1 MVDLHCHILPGVDD
15 GAENMEEA
23 LQMARMAADSG
34 VREIIATPHCNLP
47 YAPRKNYMSY
57 ALQERMEQF
66 REAVHQARI
75 PVSVSPGAEV
85 LCTADLEFLLQRGK
99 LPTLAGSRYLLMEFF
114 FDETMDYMTD
124 RLSCVAAEGLIPVVA
139 HPERYDAVQ
148 RNPYALE
155 QWFVSGYVLQLNKG
169 SILGQLGRGAEAAA
183 NWLLSQG
190 LAHAVASDAHTSVTR
205 TPHMGQIRE
214 YLEDTCGPDYARL
227 LLHTNPGRIL
237 RDRPVVEA

>member
-15 GAENMEEA
+15 GAENLEEA

-47 YAPRKNYMSY
+47 HAPRKNYAS
-57 ALQERMEQF
+57 ASLQERMEQF
-66 REAVHQARI
+66 REVVRQAGI
-75 PVSVSPGAEV
+75 PVSLSLGAEV
-85 LCTADLEFLLQRGK
+85 LCTPDIESLLARGK

-114 FDETMDYMTD
+114 FDESMAYMTD
-124 RLSCVAAEGLIPVVA
+124 RLSCVAAAGLIPVVA

-148 RNPYALE
+148 RDPYALE
-155 QWFVSGYVLQLNKG
+155 QWFARGYVLQLNKG

-183 NWLLSQG
+183 NWLLGQG
-190 LAHAVASDAHTSVTR
+190 LAHVVASDAHTSVAR
-205 TPHMGQIRE
+205 TPHMRQIRE
-214 YLEDTCGPDYARL
+214 YLEDTCGPDYAEL
-227 LLHTNPGRIL
+227 LLHTNPQRIL